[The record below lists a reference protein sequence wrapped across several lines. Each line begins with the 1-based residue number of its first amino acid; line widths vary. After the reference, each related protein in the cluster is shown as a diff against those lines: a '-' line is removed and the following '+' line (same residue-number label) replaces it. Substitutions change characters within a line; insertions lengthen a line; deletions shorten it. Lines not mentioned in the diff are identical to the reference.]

1 MIAWRVAVALK
12 LGATSV
18 KFEAEILALAL
29 PFFATAVDWAARTLE
44 EILVELVKTAEDENA
59 GVDALEEGAGMA

>member
-1 MIAWRVAVALK
+1 MIAWRDAVALK

-18 KFEAEILALAL
+18 KFEADNVALAL
-29 PFFATAVDWAARTLE
+29 PFFATTVDWAGRTLE
-44 EILVELVKTAEDENA
+44 EVLVELVKTAEDENA